1 MMKVVS
7 LVFVL
12 CLSTNC
18 FAQLDSLR
26 QLLGKADGEV
36 KVDVMN
42 ELARTFQTSS
52 ADSVEKYAKK
62 GHELSKRI
70 NYSKGVVQSLY
81 CLGIAK
87 RMVSKY
93 DSSLFFFRKA
103 LQNVKVEDE
112 TTAEINMG
120 IGGVYYYQN
129 IVDSALRYFVK
140 AAEGFENLGLKK
152 RMAAAYSNLGIIMN
166 ATGRDEKALDYFRK
180 ALNYASEYNLLNVE
194 LPTLINLAVLY
205 ENRENYDSAL
215 YYAKTCYD
223 VSKENN
229 MTYGVARSLLILSN
243 VYSQQQHYELGLT
256 AANEGIKLF
265 SEMDDQIHVRNLMY
279 KKALAL
285 RGLKKIGEAL
295 DICKTLI
302 EQMGDNE
309 SIKEKV
315 YLLASSLSTDL
326 KRPDEALNYHLKFFE
341 IYKMNAVETQKEQLA
356 ELETKYDT
364 EKKSREIDR
373 LNDQAK
379 IQELKIE
386 QRNTLIIVAISI
398 FIILILI
405 LLLFFRHRNLKKQNE
420 LLGLEQRFL
429 RTQMNPHFIFNAL
442 GAIQKFVIK
451 SDPMQGATFIAKFSA
466 LMRKVLEHSREEF
479 ITIEEEIE
487 TLRNYLDLQKLRFE
501 DQFDYDIQVSDNMDI
516 NAIKIPPMFAQPF
529 IENALEH
536 GIAKKQGGG
545 KIVVAFEEAG
555 NDVRLI
561 IKDNGTGLDDNDN
574 RADHKS
580 LATQITRERLQMLST
595 KLGKTDLSIK
605 NLKDDLGK
613 ITGVEVS
620 LLLPTS

>member
-1 MMKVVS
+1 M
-7 LVFVL
+7 
-12 CLSTNC
+12 
-18 FAQLDSLR
+18 
-26 QLLGKADGEV
+26 
-36 KVDVMN
+36 
-42 ELARTFQTSS
+42 ARVFQTSS
-52 ADSVEKYAKK
+52 ADSVKKFAKM
-62 GHELSKRI
+62 GYELSREL
-70 NYSKGVVQSLY
+70 NYSKGEVQSLSF
-81 CLGIAK
+81 LGIAN

-93 DSSLFFFRKA
+93 DSSLFFFGKA
-103 LQNVKVEDE
+103 LQYVNEEDE

-129 IVDSALRYFVK
+129 VVDSALHYFVK
-140 AAEGFENLGLKK
+140 AAEGFERLGLKK

-166 ATGRDEKALDYFRK
+166 ATGRDKKALDYFRK
-180 ALNYASEYNLLNVE
+180 ALNYASEYHLLNVE

-215 YYAKTCYD
+215 YYAKSCYD
-223 VSKENN
+223 MSKENN

-243 VYSQQQHYELGLT
+243 IYSQQKHYGLGLST
-256 AANEGIKLF
+256 ANEGIKLF
-265 SEMDDQIHVRNLMY
+265 SEMDDQIRVRNLMY

-285 RGLKKIGEAL
+285 RGLKKHAEAL
-295 DICKTLI
+295 GICKTLI
-302 EQMGDNE
+302 EQMGDTE
-309 SIKEKV
+309 SIKEQV

-326 KRPDEALNYHLKFFE
+326 NRPNDALSYHLHFFE
-341 IYKMNAVETQKEQLA
+341 IYKTNAIETQKEQLV

-364 EKKSREIDR
+364 EKKSREIER

-398 FIILILI
+398 FIILILV
-405 LLLFFRHRNLKKQNE
+405 LLLFFRQRNLRKQNE

-487 TLRNYLDLQKLRFE
+487 TLKNYLDLQKLRFE
-501 DQFDYDIQVSDNMDI
+501 DQFDYEIQVSENMDTSTI
-516 NAIKIPPMFAQPF
+516 RIPPMFGQPF

-555 NDVRLI
+555 NDVRLT
-561 IKDNGTGLDDNDN
+561 IKDNGTGLDNNDN

-580 LATQITRERLQMLST
+580 LATQITQERLQMLST
-595 KLGKTDLSIK
+595 KLDKTDLSIK

-620 LLLPTS
+620 LLLPTSWNL